1 MFSITML
8 QTSQVIQCT
17 TKAITVQHKNN
28 SRSIASVSTSL
39 NTLGSQSSARAN
51 DSDTKLESELMSLTY
66 SFQGQALLASSGP
79 GENISVVRRALDA
92 FLDSA
97 R

>member
-1 MFSITML
+1 M
-8 QTSQVIQCT
+8 SQVFQCT
-17 TKAITVQHKNN
+17 AKAVTVQHKNN
-28 SRSIASVSTSL
+28 SRSIISVAASL
-39 NTLGSQSSARAN
+39 ITLLQPPRNQAS

-79 GENISVVRRALDA
+79 GENIGVVRRALDA
-92 FLDSA
+92 FLDSS